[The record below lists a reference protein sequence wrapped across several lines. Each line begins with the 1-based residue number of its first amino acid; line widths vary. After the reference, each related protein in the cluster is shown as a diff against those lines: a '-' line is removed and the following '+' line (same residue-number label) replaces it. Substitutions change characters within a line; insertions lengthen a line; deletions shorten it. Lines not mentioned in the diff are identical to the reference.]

1 MGIVIRLPRHVR
13 TASSLREASPAKT
26 SNVISVLPRSA
37 AKATTA
43 PQCGAGMPRR
53 RQPLTTDRC
62 WPNASAT
69 APSDPGGGGEPPQR
83 SSMTESHDVMEPK
96 IVCTVQTSQGFATR
110 KTTFH
115 TVCDEIEGMIDPPH
129 VVAGRLEALRK
140 ELKIEKEHEFAEAI
154 GLDKST
160 YSSIKNGHRNL
171 SFETA
176 CLMRHKWGLS
186 IDWIFYGDIQQTAI
200 QIMTRIGRGT
210 PFQPPMAPKRTKPRK
225 RKAG

>member
-1 MGIVIRLPRHVR
+1 M
-13 TASSLREASPAKT
+13 
-26 SNVISVLPRSA
+26 ISATPRSDA
-37 AKATTA
+37 SLAKAS
-43 PQCGAGMPRR
+43 QCPDGIPRLRQTLTVEGASESA
-53 RQPLTTDRC
+53 D
-62 WPNASAT
+62 AT
-69 APSDPGGGGEPPQR
+69 ALVPPSA
-83 SSMTESHDVMEPK
+83 SMTESDVIMRPK

-115 TVCDEIEGMIDPPH
+115 TGCDAIQGMIDPPH

-160 YSSIKNGHRNL
+160 YSLIKNGRRNL

>member
-1 MGIVIRLPRHVR
+1 MISAIPCSD
-13 TASSLREASPAKT
+13 ASL
-26 SNVISVLPRSA
+26 
-37 AKATTA
+37 AKAS
-43 PQCGAGMPRR
+43 QCPDGIPRLRQTLTVEGASESA
-53 RQPLTTDRC
+53 D
-62 WPNASAT
+62 AT
-69 APSDPGGGGEPPQR
+69 ALVPPSA
-83 SSMTESHDVMEPK
+83 SMTESDVIMRPK

-110 KTTFH
+110 KTTFR
-115 TVCDEIEGMIDPPH
+115 TGCDAIQGMIDPPH